1 MEVIKKKF
9 QIVTTTGT
17 TTGCTGN
24 CYVIIPYSGTGVTYN
39 FNVLL
44 KATANDWGFFDTLS
58 EGQDLLLGNI
68 TCDALSAATSGTSE
82 CDTGYTFST
91 GATISAGTYTVTG
104 TSSSR
109 LNELRKFSTSGS
121 LSQLYFTSTTP
132 TSDGVDTGQT
142 VTGTTAS
149 TYVYYI
155 SGITYQDDIVSGE
168 STVTTFSFESSGL
181 TSPVFDNLPIIKKEE
196 NITAKPIV
204 SSDVFIIRDENSAFE
219 KNYRL
224 RNINNITELQY
235 YAGGAYFNI
244 VENT

>member
-44 KATANDWGFFDTLS
+44 KATANDWGFFDTLN
-58 EGQDLLLGNI
+58 DPN
-68 TCDALSAATSGTSE
+68 ATGA
-82 CDTGYTFST
+82 T